1 MRKVLLVVGI
11 AAVVGCGGVNKKQ
24 YSAKEA
30 EATKYKQA
38 LQDESGKVAALQAEN
53 ANLQTKVGG
62 LEKQLADAGAAKA
75 ELEATAAKLTQ
86 ESGEQAKLYEEL
98 KGMQT
103 VKLSEPL
110 LFKEGSSSLSPESK
124 RSLDAMADAIAQLK
138 DKSVIVAGYT
148 DNTEAGGKTGNVKRW
163 QLSTAR
169 ALEVAKYLVGRG
181 LDPATIGVAG
191 FAEARPVAPN
201 DTLASRAQNR
211 RAEIALTPSS
221 FRAGTIEVKPA
232 TIK

>member
-1 MRKVLLVVGI
+1 MRKLLLVIGI
-11 AAVVGCGGVNKKQ
+11 AAVVGCGISKKQ

-38 LQDESGKVAALQAEN
+38 AQDESGKVAALQSEN
-53 ANLQTKVGG
+53 AALQAKVGG
-62 LEKQLADAGAAKA
+62 LQKQLQETSAAKS
-75 ELEATAAKLTQ
+75 ELEMTAAKLTE
-86 ESGEQAKLYEEL
+86 ESSQL

-110 LFKEGSSSLSPESK
+110 LFKENSSKLAPETK
-124 RSLDAMADAIAQLK
+124 RTIDAMADAIAQLK

-148 DNTEAGGKTGNVKRW
+148 DNSEAGGKTGYVKRW
-163 QLSTAR
+163 QLSTTR
-169 ALEVAKYLVGRG
+169 ALEVAKYLASRG
-181 LDPATIGVAG
+181 LDPEMIAVAG
-191 FAEARPVAPN
+191 FGESKPIAPN
-201 DTLASRAQNR
+201 DTLANKALNR

-221 FRAGTIEVKPA
+221 FRAGTIDVKPA